1 MTIIAEVIQKYP
13 LPIDAATLKLTL
25 DDTEKKI
32 ILYEDLVKDFEKEH
46 ECDLEA
52 FQKKVEEGELPEH
65 PSWEI
70 AIEWGTAVDELE
82 RLRVIKRALQW
93 ILNFLS

>member
-25 DDTEKKI
+25 DDIEKKI